1 MVRRDISAGAMP
13 TGLHITMLLAC
24 AGFLGI
30 VCIINFSLRW
40 TLWCNISDA
49 PMLDACI
56 NIALTIGVIGNSGFG
71 MFRHDAP

>member
-40 TLWCNISDA
+40 TLWCVYQYSIDN
-49 PMLDACI
+49 
-56 NIALTIGVIGNSGFG
+56 GVIGNSGFG